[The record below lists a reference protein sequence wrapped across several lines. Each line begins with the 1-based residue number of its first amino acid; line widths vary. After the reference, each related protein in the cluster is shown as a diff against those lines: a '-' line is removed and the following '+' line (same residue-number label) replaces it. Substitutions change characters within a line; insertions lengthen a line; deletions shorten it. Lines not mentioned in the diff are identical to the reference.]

1 MEKGSKITGATK
13 KQNKPIILYNME
25 TYKNNMP
32 LSWTKIADSLSIH
45 SFCTVLNTTELPTL
59 LSN

>member
-1 MEKGSKITGATK
+1 
-13 KQNKPIILYNME
+13 ME

-45 SFCTVLNTTELPTL
+45 SFCTVLNTTELSYL
-59 LSN
+59 LSCQTDLQGRN